1 MSLMSG
7 ALQALIAILTAG
19 SSTNEAEMRLIAS
32 QSAKFN
38 NTLALATN
46 TALPEQV
53 AAVARQKSR
62 LLSVKFRPGAAL
74 TGTATDF
81 MTVIVRKRTKATP
94 GTQVALIS
102 YAVDTATTDDVAAFG
117 EKDLMVA
124 VYKNAAAETA
134 FDFEAGDV
142 VTVEVTKSTATGM
155 TLPVSTLDMIF
166 EPRT

>member
-1 MSLMSG
+1 MGSIAG
-7 ALQALIAILTAG
+7 ALQALISMVTAG
-19 SSTNEAEMRLIAS
+19 ASTNEAEMRLMGS
-32 QSAKFN
+32 QETKWH

-62 LLSVKFRPGAAL
+62 LLYVKFRPGAAL

-81 MTVIVRKRTKATP
+81 MTVIVRKRTKADP
-94 GTQVALIS
+94 ATQVALIS
-102 YAVDTATTDDVAAFG
+102 FAVDTAITDNVAAFG

-124 VYKNAAAETA
+124 AYKNAAAETA

-155 TLPVSTLDMIF
+155 TLPVSTLQCIF